1 MNNEEYEALK
11 QFYIDVEDKLT
22 LSDYEEI
29 LEENDF
35 HICYKNNKEWRIKTA
50 CHNIDIK
57 DAHPNLR
64 FNLDNRVFTC
74 FSSCSCSYNIYT
86 LLQKRYKLIGKS
98 DRSIDILKYICE
110 FKGIKFNFSINNSPL
125 TSNKSNWKKILSKY
139 NKDIKTFDKIVY
151 DKKDIEIFSKKYHT
165 DWLDYGISEEVLD
178 KYNIRYYDYQSQIVI
193 PCYDKVGDLIGIRIR
208 NMNPDCNAKYK
219 PLKTLDGTLYAFPT
233 EYYFYGENFNLERIR
248 KRKEVWLVEAEKSV
262 LKAETWFGDDNITLG
277 LYGLNLSPQK
287 VNTLISAGVNVA
299 VIMID
304 SDFHTMNEDNEEY
317 EIFEKNVEK
326 LAQQLKPYMKVYVC
340 YNNQGFDGYKYSPFD
355 FTREQFDILYKNK
368 EEID

>member
-22 LSDYEEI
+22 LADYEEL

-50 CHNIDIK
+50 CHNVDIK

-74 FSSCSCSYNIYT
+74 FSSCCCSYNIYT
-86 LLQKRYKLIGKS
+86 LLQKRNKLIGKS

-110 FKGIKFNFSINNSPL
+110 YKGIPFNFTVKP
-125 TSNKSNWKKILSKY
+125 TAVSNKSNWKKILSKY
-139 NKDIKTFDKIVY
+139 NNDIKAFNKITFDK
-151 DKKDIEIFSKKYHT
+151 EFLNNFPKKYHT
-165 DWLDYGISEEVLD
+165 DWLEYGISEEVLN
-178 KYNIRYYDYQSQIVI
+178 KYNIRYYDYLSQIVI

-208 NMNPDCNAKYK
+208 NMNPNANAKYK
-219 PLKTLDGTLYAFPT
+219 PLKVLNGDLYNFPT
-233 EYYFYGENFNLERIR
+233 EYYFYGENFNIERI
-248 KRKEVWLVEAEKSV
+248 KKKKEVWLVEAEKSV

-277 LYGLNLSPQK
+277 MYGINLSPQK
-287 VNTLISAGVNVA
+287 VNTLITSGVNTA

-304 SDFHTMNEDNEEY
+304 SDFQEIGDENY
-317 EIFEKNVEK
+317 EMFKKNVIK
-326 LAQQLKPYMKVYVC
+326 IAQQLKPYMKVYVC
-340 YNNQGFDGYKYSPFD
+340 YNNQGYDGYKFSPFD
-355 FTREQFDILYKNK
+355 FTREQFDILYSNK